1 MKALPR
7 QQGMRSSLILCLTA
21 CTSVSS
27 SPAVSTQA
35 APLEELTDRY
45 LEPQTRLR
53 FPLREGVLVED
64 QHYDPTL
71 PLKKFRHSIHL
82 VTSDGVAV
90 VIDVWD
96 NPTHRAL
103 QDWFGEHLSFLIDGE
118 TRVSER
124 EVTSLKLPALLLEQP
139 RSEQAIS
146 LAVAVFAHREQVFR
160 VTCIDSD
167 AEGSALPRAL
177 FEALLHDLEL
187 EVSP

>member
-1 MKALPR
+1 
-7 QQGMRSSLILCLTA
+7 MRFSLILCLTA
-21 CTSVSS
+21 CSVGT
-27 SPAVSTQA
+27 PTAVATQA
-35 APLEELTDRY
+35 APLEELTDRFV
-45 LEPQTRLR
+45 EPQTRLR
-53 FPLREGVLVED
+53 FPLREGVTVED
-64 QHYDPTL
+64 KHYDPTL

-82 VTSDGVAV
+82 ITSNGVAV

-96 NPTHRAL
+96 NPTHRTL

-146 LAVAVFAHREQVFR
+146 MAVAVFAHREQVFR

-177 FEALLHDLEL
+177 FEALLHELEL
-187 EVSP
+187 EVKP